1 MITPRTL
8 PSIVTHGDRTVGTF
22 LTKLA
27 GEAVPPAG
35 GTATAVV
42 GAAGASLC
50 EMVAHHADGDVR
62 VDGSTA
68 QTTLNARRERL
79 LTLADA
85 DAAVV
90 DALFAG
96 DGGKRERKRAVGVPL
111 AIAEAC
117 GDVLAIG
124 AAVVE
129 QCEGPVVAGA
139 VTGVFLA
146 HGAVRAALFTLRTN
160 LSSVAD
166 ESFVAETEQRAAEL
180 EAAAVTAFERATAST
195 GESAT
200 RTAGTRR

>member
-1 MITPRTL
+1 VITPRTF
-8 PSIVTHGDRTVGTF
+8 PSAVTHDDRTVGTF
-22 LTKLA
+22 LTELA

-50 EMVAHHADGDVR
+50 GMVARHADGDVR
-62 VDGSTA
+62 VDGATA
-68 QTTLNARRERL
+68 QATLDARRARL

-96 DGGKRERKRAVGVPL
+96 DGGPRERKRAVGVPL

-117 GDVLAIG
+117 GDVLAVG
-124 AAVVE
+124 TAVVE
-129 QCEGPVVAGA
+129 QCEGPVVADA

-146 HGAVRAALFTLRTN
+146 HGALRAALFTLRTN

-180 EAAAVTAFERATAST
+180 EAAAVTAFGQATD
-195 GESAT
+195 GVD
-200 RTAGTRR
+200 G